1 MRWAWN
7 NVFELDRDGQQTI
20 QAIGFEIQVERV
32 RSKDLILS
40 SGELIVCDP
49 IAHPD
54 SEPMPIDFP
63 RGTHPVFLVLADL
76 RDERKLAFVTVHFS
90 DAPVS
95 HWSPALAA
103 DDDAGEDESGLRVE
117 SSLLGLMDNALAH
130 PWLTAI
136 ATETAEECEH
146 RLFRCVRRQGAS
158 WHGAYSIVPQH
169 SEKMV
174 VVAVEPGLFSIR
186 VGRDT
191 QGKPVMLVID
201 FGVLDYHFRGP
212 LGGRR

>member
-32 RSKDLILS
+32 RCKDLVLP
-40 SGELIVCDP
+40 SGELMVFDP
-49 IAHPD
+49 IAHPEA
-54 SEPMPIDFP
+54 EPISVAFP

-76 RDERKLAFVTVHFS
+76 REERKLAFVTVHFS

-95 HWSPALAA
+95 HWSSALVS
-103 DDDAGEDESGLRVE
+103 DDGSEEEIGLRVE
-117 SSLLGLMDNALAH
+117 SSLLGLMDNVLAH

-136 ATETAEECEH
+136 SIETAEECEH
-146 RLFRCVRRQGAS
+146 RLFRCIRRQGAS

-169 SEKMV
+169 EEKML
-174 VVAVEPGLFSIR
+174 VVAVEPGLFSVR
-186 VGRDT
+186 VGRDVDN
-191 QGKPVMLVID
+191 QVVMLVCD
-201 FGVLDYHFRGP
+201 FGVLDYHFRGS
-212 LGGRR
+212 LGPRR